1 MIEFQTIVGDLLNV
15 TSMNLDL
22 PELQGE
28 PKEIAKEKVM
38 IAYRQI
44 KKPVLIED
52 TSLCYNSL
60 KGLPGPYIKWFL
72 EKLGHEGLNKLLAA
86 YEDKSAYA

>member
-1 MIEFQTIVGDLLNV
+1 MEKNSNKTTEPLIFVTGNKNKLLEFQSIVGDLLNV

-28 PKEIAKEKVM
+28 PLEIAKEKVL

-44 KKPVLIED
+44 KKPVMIED
-52 TSLCYNSL
+52 TSLCYNAL

-72 EKLGHEGLNKLLAA
+72 
-86 YEDKSAYA
+86 